1 MQKDEIESLVMLRDM
16 VNSIDN
22 EFSSLDKTVLDKA
35 LTMLINKNKSDSIEE
50 IEPEYMQVDLDVI
63 RRRQEAENEEVKR
76 IVNKLKKLNA
86 ASNYGASD
94 CGVAQLFADLY
105 PIHRYNSTAKDF
117 YMFDGRKWV
126 PDREG
131 LLAKHDLKILC
142 SALQI
147 YAKETELEG
156 YTKSIGRLNSNNKRR
171 SVLADV
177 KDNAAFATDQLDR
190 NDYLL
195 NVQNGTLDLSGEEPV
210 LLPYTPDMLL
220 SKICRAEY
228 NPDADGAEWRK
239 FISDVM
245 MGDIEKSK
253 YLQKIAG
260 MALTGNVSEE
270 KVFILYGPSTRNGKS
285 TFCETLMYLENNYA
299 VSMRPESLAQKKN
312 VDSRQA
318 SGDIARLAGCRYC
331 NIAEAPKRMPL
342 DAGLVKN
349 LTGRDGIT
357 ARHLNEREFTFVPKL
372 TMIMNTNHLPL
383 ISDDT
388 VFSSGRIV
396 VVEFLRHFDTDEQ
409 DVTLKER
416 LCQPESLSGILNWC
430 LEGWMLYKKE
440 GLNLPQSVIAA
451 TEQYREDSD
460 KLGAF
465 MQECLVKAPGVNTA
479 GKDVYTAYTRWCQD
493 AGYGCENKNNFFSE
507 LKNKGIFKVSGT
519 VGGKTVRNVVAGYI
533 IRSEWAP
540 ADPKLLPSPGK
551 DQVIDEPSP
560 WSRPTTTPFDS
571 KSAPKSASAGKQMR
585 LKL

>member
-1 MQKDEIESLVMLRDM
+1 MLRDM
-16 VNSIDN
+16 VREIDN
-22 EFSSLDKTVLDKA
+22 DFTSLDKTLLTKT
-35 LTMLINKNKSDSIEE
+35 LTMLIDKQTTDKIAEN
-50 IEPEYMQVDLDVI
+50 EPEYMRVDFNAI
-63 RRRQEAENEEVKR
+63 KMRQEAENEEDQR

-86 ASNYGASD
+86 ASSYGASD

-117 YMFDGRKWV
+117 FVYDGKKWV

-131 LLAKHDLKILC
+131 LAAKHDLKILC
-142 SALQI
+142 NALQI
-147 YAKETELEG
+147 YAKVTELEG
-156 YTKSIGRLNSNNKRR
+156 YTKSIGRLSSNNKRR

-177 KDNAAFATDQLDR
+177 KDNSAFSTDQLDQ

-195 NVQNGTLDLSGEEPV
+195 NVQNGILDLSGKAPV
-210 LLPYTPDMLL
+210 LIPHTPDMLL

-228 NPDADGAEWRK
+228 NPDADGTEWRK
-239 FISDVM
+239 FIDDVM
-245 MGDIEKSK
+245 MGDVEKSK

-260 MALTGNVSEE
+260 IALTGNCAEE
-270 KVFILYGPSTRNGKS
+270 KFFILYGPSTRNGKS
-285 TFCETLMYLENNYA
+285 TFCETLAYMQNDYS
-299 VSMRPESLAQKKN
+299 VSMRPESLAQKRN

-357 ARHLNEREFTFVPKL
+357 ARHLNEREFTFTPKL
-372 TMIMNTNHLPL
+372 TMVMNTNHLPQ

-396 VVEFLRHFDTDEQ
+396 VLEFLRHFNEDEQ

-440 GLNLPQSVIAA
+440 GLNTPQSVIVA

-465 MQECLVKAPGVNTA
+465 VQECLAKAPEINTA
-479 GKDVYTAYTRWCQD
+479 GKDVYTAYTRWCQE

-507 LKNKGIFKVSGT
+507 LKNKGIFRASGT
-519 VGGKTVRNVVAGYI
+519 VGGKTVRNVVAGYT
-533 IRSEWAP
+533 IRNEWVP
-540 ADPKLLPSPGK
+540 VDPKFLPPAGRGR
-551 DQVIDEPSP
+551 VIDEPSP
-560 WSRPTTTPFDS
+560 WSRPTTTPFDDQS
-571 KSAPKSASAGKQMR
+571 KPKSVPAGEQMR
-585 LKL
+585 LEL